1 MANIALP
8 MRRPSSGFNRGCSA
22 SSSGDAAR
30 YEPAGMRVLVLHG
43 PNLNLLGSREPEIY
57 GRTSL
62 SAIDRLIRAWA
73 RRTGTSVTIHQ
84 SNSEGELVDWIQRA
98 ASRYDVLVI
107 NPAAYTHTSVALRDA
122 IAAVAVPA
130 IEVHLSNPA
139 AREPFRRQSFIAE
152 VAVGQISG
160 FGADSYLL
168 GLEAARA
175 VARRQSAGALRPK
188 RAAVRRRR

>member
-1 MANIALP
+1 
-8 MRRPSSGFNRGCSA
+8 
-22 SSSGDAAR
+22 
-30 YEPAGMRVLVLHG
+30 MRVLVLHG

-73 RRTGTSVTIHQ
+73 RRTATSVTIHQ

-175 VARRQSAGALRPK
+175 VARRQSAGTARPK

>member
-1 MANIALP
+1 M
-8 MRRPSSGFNRGCSA
+8 
-22 SSSGDAAR
+22 
-30 YEPAGMRVLVLHG
+30 MRVLVLHG

-62 SAIDRLIRAWA
+62 AGIDRLIRDWA
-73 RRTGTSVTIHQ
+73 RRTATTVTIRQ

-160 FGADSYLL
+160 FGVDSYLL
-168 GLEAARA
+168 GLEAARTVVRHRSVSA
-175 VARRQSAGALRPK
+175 VRPK
-188 RAAVRRRR
+188 RGARPAAARRRRR